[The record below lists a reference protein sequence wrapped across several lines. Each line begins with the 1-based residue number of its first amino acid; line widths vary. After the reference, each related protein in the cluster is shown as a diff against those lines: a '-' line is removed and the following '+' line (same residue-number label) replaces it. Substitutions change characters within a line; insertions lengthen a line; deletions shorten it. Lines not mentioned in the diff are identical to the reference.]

1 MRDQVRRR
9 GQDVAG
15 GTVVAFEPNDLGAWK
30 VVLEAQDVV
39 DLRAAPAI
47 DRLVVVADAAD
58 VFGGGLGGCLFPLSP
73 CGGGGGGG
81 VWGGRPPPPAPPRGV
96 GGGGARGR
104 GGGGGGGG
112 GLLHEEALRAAPHPP
127 H

>member
-15 GTVVAFEPNDLGAWK
+15 GTVVALEPNDLGAWK

-58 VFGGGLGGCLFPLSP
+58 VFGGGLRRCLFPLSP
-73 CGGGGGGG
+73 CGRGWWRGRGR
-81 VWGGRPPPPAPPRGV
+81 GGRVGV
-96 GGGGARGR
+96 GGGFAPFPLPPLRGGE
-104 GGGGGGGG
+104 GGGGGGGGRGVG
-112 GLLHEEALRAAPHPP
+112 GLLHEEALR
-127 H
+127 